1 MLIFIGMLRTVL
13 FAAVLMWGVAAKAQ
27 TDPSFGAMNRTESAF
42 RQPQQAGDTSHAY
55 KKWFVTKYAGV
66 STGFVAF
73 KGGSGSFLSV
83 PLSWQINRQLTN
95 NLFAFGGISVTP
107 SIFRYNNI
115 PYQPMVNKNS
125 SLMPPNHFAAYPD
138 AKIGVMYISN
148 DRTFSISGSV
158 GVSRGSYY
166 GYSPFY
172 GPAYAPMQGNMQR

>member
-1 MLIFIGMLRTVL
+1 MLRTVL

-42 RQPQQAGDTSHAY
+42 KQPQQANDTSHAY

-95 NLFAFGGISVTP
+95 NLFAFGGVSVTP
-107 SIFRYNNI
+107 SIFRYNSI

-125 SLMPPNHFAAYPD
+125 SLMQPNHFAAYPD

>member
-1 MLIFIGMLRTVL
+1 MLIFIHMLRTIL
-13 FAAVLMWGVAAKAQ
+13 FAAFLMLGVVAKAQ
-27 TDPSFGAMNRTESAF
+27 TDPSFGTFKPS
-42 RQPQQAGDTSHAY
+42 QQTNDTNHIY
-55 KKWFVTKYAGV
+55 KKWFVTKYAGI

-83 PLSWQINRQLTN
+83 PLAWQLNRQLTN
-95 NLFAFGGISVTP
+95 NLFAFGSVSVTP
-107 SIFRYNNI
+107 SVFRYNSM
-115 PYQPMVNKNS
+115 PYEPIVNKS
-125 SLMPPNHFAAYPD
+125 GSLVQPNHFAAYPD

-172 GPAYAPMQGNMQR
+172 GPAYAPMQGGMQR

>member
-1 MLIFIGMLRTVL
+1 
-13 FAAVLMWGVAAKAQ
+13 
-27 TDPSFGAMNRTESAF
+27 MNRTESASKLT
-42 RQPQQAGDTSHAY
+42 QQASDTNHVY

-95 NLFAFGGISVTP
+95 NLFAFGSISATP
-107 SIFRYNNI
+107 SIFRYNSI
-115 PYQPMVNKNS
+115 PYQPVDKSNGM
-125 SLMPPNHFAAYPD
+125 MQPNHFAAYPD

-172 GPAYAPMQGNMQR
+172 APMYAPVQGNMQR